1 MTKRNEPETRSC
13 PYCKAPMTVELLN
26 YKMERDGEELLLEE
40 VPTWVCEQCE
50 ATIVDDEVIA
60 AVEEMLDELD
70 AGLADRDDL
79 PQIDLSE

>member
-1 MTKRNEPETRSC
+1 MS
-13 PYCKAPMTVELLN
+13 VELHN

-50 ATIVDDEVIA
+50 ATVVDDEVIT

-79 PQIDLSE
+79 PEIDLSE